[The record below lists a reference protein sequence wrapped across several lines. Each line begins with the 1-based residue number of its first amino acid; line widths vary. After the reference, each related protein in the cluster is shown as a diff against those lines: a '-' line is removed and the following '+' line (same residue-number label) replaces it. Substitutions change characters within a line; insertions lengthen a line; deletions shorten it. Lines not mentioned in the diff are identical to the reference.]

1 MAAQVV
7 EREPGRVGLRVRRD
21 GEVEEE
27 VRDVGVEVHGV
38 EEAVG
43 QVLLRDVLAGPW
55 QEAVVRKR
63 VEEWAWAADFWEKST
78 CVS

>member
-43 QVLLRDVLAGPW
+43 QVLLRDV
-55 QEAVVRKR
+55 
-63 VEEWAWAADFWEKST
+63 FS
-78 CVS
+78 